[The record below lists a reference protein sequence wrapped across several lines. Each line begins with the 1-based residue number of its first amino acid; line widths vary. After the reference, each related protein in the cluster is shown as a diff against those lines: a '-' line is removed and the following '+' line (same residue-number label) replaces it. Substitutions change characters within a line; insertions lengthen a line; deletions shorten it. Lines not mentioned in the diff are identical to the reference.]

1 MKYGLPYKGSKN
13 KLAER
18 IVRLLP
24 KRTNLVDLFCGG
36 CAVSHAALVMGKYEH
51 IHINDLN
58 WMAPTLFIDALN
70 GKYNNDTRWIS
81 REDFFRLRDTDP
93 YVAVVWSF
101 GNNLRD
107 YLYSQEI
114 EPLKKAIH
122 YAIFFSDYSLGKALG
137 HDLSFIDPIK
147 DVQRRYVAVKRY
159 FSQYGH
165 FQQQSLERGGYDAS
179 RTLCSDSKTQLYSGG
194 QSTAPVMVHGRTETP
209 RLQSAEAVCR
219 LNTNLQSFGGGKRVS
234 QIGSDR
240 KKAQYLSE
248 YHPLERSMGGG
259 CSTDKTSGPRN
270 CNTRNVSTGCLQ
282 SKKKKICK
290 RPWEAEHRERANS
303 IAQASVSGASAQSAN
318 HQGGGQNLPITS
330 SVLDYAEVEIP
341 KDSVI
346 YCDIPYEGT
355 NVYNGAEHFD
365 YERFYDWAERQTE
378 PVFISSYQMPPDRF
392 DCIQEWSHRS
402 TLNDRLNNAVTE
414 RIFVPRHQAERGN
427 IVKQLSLDLFSE

>member
-165 FQQQSLERGGYDAS
+165 FQQQSLEGGVRCKSNTMLGQQDSTLFGGAKYSSSHGAWADRDSATSECRSSMPAQHQPPVIRGGQARQSDWKRQKEGSISLGISPS
-179 RTLCSDSKTQLYSGG
+179 RK
-194 QSTAPVMVHGRTETP
+194 V
-209 RLQSAEAVCR
+209 
-219 LNTNLQSFGGGKRVS
+219 NGGGAQPTKQAALGTATHGMYQPGVCNQKKNMQATLGSRAPRAS
-234 QIGSDR
+234 QQHCTGFSIGS
-240 KKAQYLSE
+240 
-248 YHPLERSMGGG
+248 
-259 CSTDKTSGPRN
+259 
-270 CNTRNVSTGCLQ
+270 VSTVCQ
-282 SKKKKICK
+282 PS
-290 RPWEAEHRERANS
+290 
-303 IAQASVSGASAQSAN
+303 
-318 HQGGGQNLPITS
+318 GGQNLPITS

-365 YERFYDWAERQTE
+365 YERFYEWAERQTE

-402 TLNDRLNNAVTE
+402 TLNDRVNNAVTE

>member
-165 FQQQSLERGGYDAS
+165 FQQQSIEGGGHDAS
-179 RTLCSDSKTQLYSGG
+179 RTLCSDSKAQLNSGG
-194 QSTAPVMVHGRTETP
+194 KVVQLHSWCMGGARLRDFRVPKQYAGSTPTSSH
-209 RLQSAEAVCR
+209 S
-219 LNTNLQSFGGGKRVS
+219 GGGKRVS

-248 YHPLERSMGGG
+248 YHPLERSMGGVLNRQNKRPSELQHTE
-259 CSTDKTSGPRN
+259 CINR
-270 CNTRNVSTGCLQ
+270 VSAI
-282 SKKKKICK
+282 KKKKYASDLGK
-290 RPWEAEHRERANS
+290 PSTESEPTALHRLQYRERQHS
-303 IAQASVSGASAQSAN
+303 LPTIRGGRICPSQAVC
-318 HQGGGQNLPITS
+318 LT
-330 SVLDYAEVEIP
+330 
-341 KDSVI
+341 
-346 YCDIPYEGT
+346 
-355 NVYNGAEHFD
+355 
-365 YERFYDWAERQTE
+365 
-378 PVFISSYQMPPDRF
+378 MPR
-392 DCIQEWSHRS
+392 WRY
-402 TLNDRLNNAVTE
+402 
-414 RIFVPRHQAERGN
+414 PRTA
-427 IVKQLSLDLFSE
+427 